1 MADQLFEAGRNRK
14 AGEYIAKMFEFL
26 EDYTKKHFRDE
37 EEYMLSIQYPEY
49 SAQKK
54 MHDAFVRELGVL
66 RKKYDE
72 SGSNIAVIMEANQMV
87 LNWLTNH
94 IAKQDKKIGEY
105 VKLKK

>member
-1 MADQLFEAGRNRK
+1 
-14 AGEYIAKMFEFL
+14 
-26 EDYTKKHFRDE
+26 
-37 EEYMLSIQYPEY
+37 
-49 SAQKK
+49 
-54 MHDAFVRELGVL
+54 MHNAFVRELGVL